1 LGFKRNNLSN
11 LKNINMPAP
20 PFIDYVFCPDGT
32 TAIGDNCGSSVPLYE
47 QERMALA
54 KKTSDP
60 VFQAAVEAE
69 RPKMTDEPQPETI
82 LGNGLTNGQKWTWV
96 IGLTLAAWGLIYWS
110 EKQAN
115 K

>member
-1 LGFKRNNLSN
+1 
-11 LKNINMPAP
+11 MPAP
-20 PFIDYVFCPDGT
+20 PNIDYVMCPDGS
-32 TAIGDNCGSSVPLYE
+32 TAIGDNCGSTMPLYQ
-47 QERMALA
+47 QEEIALA
-54 KKTSDP
+54 KITSDP

-69 RPKMTDEPQPETI
+69 KRNMMVQDEPQPETV
-82 LGNGLTNGQKWTWV
+82 LGNGLTNGQKWAWV

>member
-20 PFIDYVFCPDGT
+20 PNIDYVMCPDGS
-32 TAIGDNCGSSVPLYE
+32 TAIGDNCGSSVPLYQ
-47 QERMALA
+47 QEEIALA
-54 KKTSDP
+54 KLREDP
-60 VFQAAVEAE
+60 IRQAAVEAE
-69 RPKMTDEPQPETI
+69 RPKMADDPQPETI
-82 LGNGLTNGQKWTWV
+82 FGNGLTNGQKWAWV

-110 EKQAN
+110 EKQG